1 MGAEVDF
8 PITSE
13 IVDSIRKGARNIS
26 YFICL
31 LMLQFIFVQHDMS

>member
-13 IVDSIRKGARNIS
+13 IVDSIIVHLKPEAWTWQAAWLNLTT
-26 YFICL
+26 FFP
-31 LMLQFIFVQHDMS
+31 MLT